1 MSKEHRRLRAGD
13 TILCRDDEDLR
24 QTLRDLGEAGIR
36 AVTWDVE
43 RHIIA
48 ITKDEEVRS
57 GYER

>member
-1 MSKEHRRLRAGD
+1 MTNEHKPLQAGD

>member
-1 MSKEHRRLRAGD
+1 MTNEHKPLQAGD

-24 QTLRDLGEAGIR
+24 QTLRDLGEAGIH

-48 ITKDEEVRS
+48 ITKDEEVKR
-57 GYER
+57 